1 MLLEVKNLVV
11 HYERIKAL
19 EDVSLELEE
28 GGMIALVG
36 ANGAGKTTMLRTI
49 SGLKRPTSGEIWFA
63 GKRIDE
69 AAPKAIVADGIAHVP
84 EGRRVFPYMTV
95 YENLRMGAYTRKDK
109 DRIAEDLERVY
120 SYFPILKKRSKQKG
134 GSLSGGEQ
142 QMLAIG
148 RALMTRARLV
158 LMDEPSL
165 GLSPVMVQ
173 TISEVISNINQKE
186 GVSIL
191 LVEQNTRM
199 ALKLTKH
206 CYVLETGK
214 VTLQGDSKDLS
225 KDERVKKAYLGG

>member
-1 MLLEVKNLVV
+1 MLLEVKDIIV
-11 HYERIKAL
+11 HYDRVEAL
-19 EDVSLELEE
+19 KGVSIELEE
-28 GGMIALVG
+28 SDMVALVG
-36 ANGAGKTTMLRTI
+36 ANGAGKTTILRAI
-49 SGLKRPTSGEIWFA
+49 SGLKRPTSGEIWFD
-63 GKRIDE
+63 GKRIDK
-69 AAPKAIVADGIAHVP
+69 ASPKEIVARGIAHVP

-95 YENLRMGAYTRKDK
+95 YENLGIGAYTRKDK
-109 DRIAEDLERVY
+109 ERVIEDLEKVY

-173 TISEVISNINQKE
+173 TISRVISDINQME

-214 VTLQGDSKDLS
+214 VTLKGDSKDLI
-225 KDERVKKAYLGG
+225 KDERVRKAYLGG